1 MKNAPARGYDAHMD
15 EKALEQAE
23 HDVETPPEQWGR
35 PAFVHVP
42 LEWISER
49 PDLFPSTTQEVDL
62 GHLDDLV
69 RRVVRGEAIDPP
81 LVMMIGEQWV
91 CFEGHDRIA
100 AYRTLEPK
108 QTIKCEWFDGTVH
121 EACR

>member
-1 MKNAPARGYDAHMD
+1 MTRIWTRKHSNKPSMTLRRHRSNG
-15 EKALEQAE
+15 
-23 HDVETPPEQWGR
+23 DVRHSCTFRLNGSVSGLTYFHQRRKKW
-35 PAFVHVP
+35 
-42 LEWISER
+42 
-49 PDLFPSTTQEVDL
+49 TY